1 MSNKEANID
10 IDIDK
15 VVLVCGLTVTA
26 VRTVGMPMIKYCCC
40 DRKHHDE
47 HHDVCVSILKY
58 GETRDRNLQDGLS
71 RGK

>member
-1 MSNKEANID
+1 MSNKYID

-26 VRTVGMPMIKYCCC
+26 VRTVGMPTIKYCC
-40 DRKHHDE
+40 DGPKH
-47 HHDVCVSILKY
+47 HHDVCVSILMY